1 MQIIYNKQNKT
12 KHRCPES
19 IRSVNNEKYLDMVN
33 GVWFYFGKFL
43 KGLKFYMHLLFP
55 YVIIMLSLLLAYNI
69 RLKHDQQ
76 LIMGNHPCIKQQ

>member
-33 GVWFYFGKFL
+33 GVWFYFGKIL
-43 KGLKFYMHLLFP
+43 KRVKILYAFA
-55 YVIIMLSLLLAYNI
+55 ISLCNYHVESVA
-69 RLKHDQQ
+69 RL
-76 LIMGNHPCIKQQ
+76 